1 MIFRTAL
8 SVALFA
14 TSISFAEEAK
24 MAPIWKIS
32 DENSTVFLAGSVHLL
47 REKDLPLPPA
57 FDRVYAE
64 AEELVFEIDMADMSD
79 PSMTLEIRKL
89 GSLPKG
95 EKLSAA
101 LSAPTMER
109 LRTYLKN
116 HSMPE
121 ATFDTFTP
129 GMVYLLLGSLEAA
142 RAGAKPELGLETI
155 YFEKSK
161 RDGKKSRG
169 LETAAYQMS
178 RFNEF
183 DIATVETLLNDSL
196 DEVDEGVDTFDS
208 IINAWH
214 AGKAEELASLIVDR
228 TETNPE
234 LQEILLT
241 DRNRNW
247 VPEIEKG
254 LATDQDIMFI
264 VGAAHLVG
272 KDSVISLLREKGYV
286 VSQLANQE

>member
-1 MIFRTAL
+1 MILRTAL
-8 SVALFA
+8 TVVLFA
-14 TSISFAEEAK
+14 TSVSLADEAK

-89 GSLPKG
+89 GTLPKG
-95 EKLSAA
+95 KKLSDS
-101 LSAPTMER
+101 LTAPTMGR

-116 HSMPE
+116 HRMPE
-121 ATFDTFTP
+121 AAFDTFTP
-129 GMVYLLLGSLEAA
+129 GMVYLLLGSLEAT
-142 RAGAKPELGLETI
+142 RAGAKAELGLETI

-178 RFNEF
+178 CFNEF
-183 DIATVETLLNDSL
+183 DNSTLEGLLNESL
-196 DEVDEGVDTFDS
+196 DEVDEGSDTLDS

-214 AGKAEELASLIVDR
+214 AGKSEELASLIVDQ
-228 TETNPE
+228 TAPNPE
-234 LQEILLT
+234 LQKILLT

-254 LATDQDIMFI
+254 LATDQDVMFI

-272 KDSVISLLREKGYV
+272 KDSVISLLREKGYE